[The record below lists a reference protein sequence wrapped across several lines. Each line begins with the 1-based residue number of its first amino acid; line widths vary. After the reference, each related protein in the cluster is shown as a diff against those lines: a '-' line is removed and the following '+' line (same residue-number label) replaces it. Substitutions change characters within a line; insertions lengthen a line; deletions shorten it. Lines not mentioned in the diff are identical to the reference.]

1 MPSDSDFGRLRV
13 FAGGRAK
20 TGGLVQL
27 VEIFTHR
34 SRDLAR
40 IIPFVGNPREKPG
53 LAAGFFI
60 ANRKAIPKRLV
71 QYFATIGAGGGVKS
85 NL

>member
-1 MPSDSDFGRLRV
+1 MPYFLAIV
-13 FAGGRAK
+13 Y
-20 TGGLVQL
+20 LV
-27 VEIFTHR
+27 I
-34 SRDLAR
+34 SLAAYTR
-40 IIPFVGNPREKPG
+40 RYPSNIREPWHHDEKPG

-60 ANRKAIPKRLV
+60 ANRKAVPKRLV